1 MTEKTV
7 QKDSIQ
13 RINRKQDKGGK
24 KGSNDMKRV
33 RERKWTVEDMAEE
46 NESDFVS
53 LYNTEYQK

>member
-13 RINRKQDKGGK
+13 RINRKQDKGRK